1 MIRFLDYFWKNFV
14 IANFDNVIISF
25 SLVIFYLFI
34 NFFALSNLF
43 YSSKGIK
50 ALAELNYETNQNLR
64 ELKTIREKN
73 LNLEKKIKSMVDF
86 KDADLVDQTI
96 REYLGYAKEDDFIIR
111 LDKID

>member
-14 IANFDNVIISF
+14 TANFDNVIISF
-25 SLVIFYLFI
+25 SLVI

-64 ELKTIREKN
+64 ELKTIKEKN

>member
-1 MIRFLDYFWKNFV
+1 MIRFLGYLWKNFV
-14 IANFDNVIISF
+14 IANFNNVIISF

-43 YSSKGIK
+43 YSSRGII
-50 ALAELNYETNQNLR
+50 ALAELNYETNQNIR
-64 ELKTIREKN
+64 ELKTTKEKN
-73 LNLEKKIKSMVDF
+73 SNLEKKINSMVDF

-96 REYLGYAKEDDFIIR
+96 REYLGYAKEDDYIIR

>member
-1 MIRFLDYFWKNFV
+1 MIRFLDYFWKSFAITNF
-14 IANFDNVIISF
+14 NNLIISF

-43 YSSKGIK
+43 YSSRGII
-50 ALAELNYETNQNLR
+50 ALAESNYETNQNLR
-64 ELKTIREKN
+64 ELKTIKVKN

-111 LDKID
+111 LDKMD